1 MWPRYATARP
11 GHVCMPCL
19 TRREGTTEEKRNPHF
34 RPASQLL
41 DRLAAGRH
49 QNTDGEHVVVVTWR
63 RIHVGELRWVDQ
75 ASTRL
80 TLASER
86 ASIGGGPGASCH
98 VMYTSFFLSFS
109 FSRPKLLISRGM
121 QKSKVCTEDA
131 IWVPVD
137 WLFLHVCPRSSLSM
151 DKCSVNLLLPRL
163 LQIAYFSPF
172 LCTC

>member
-1 MWPRYATARP
+1 MGGFILVRLGGGGMWPRYATARP

-63 RIHVGELRWVDQ
+63 RIHVGERRWVDQ

-80 TLASER
+80 TLPSER
-86 ASIGGGPGASCH
+86 ASIGGVPGRH
-98 VMYTSFFLSFS
+98 VMSCILLS
-109 FSRPKLLISRGM
+109 
-121 QKSKVCTEDA
+121 
-131 IWVPVD
+131 
-137 WLFLHVCPRSSLSM
+137 SSLSLSPAPNSSSHAACRRA
-151 DKCSVNLLLPRL
+151 KSAQRTLSGFRSTGCSYTSVLALRFQWTSAP
-163 LQIAYFSPF
+163 
-172 LCTC
+172 